1 MTGGVSAGDAVQTI
15 RQFGDEREEQYFIQ
29 DKRLPELGT
38 VLVWM
43 PSRVQLGSRW
53 LYHVPLTT

>member
-1 MTGGVSAGDAVQTI
+1 MTGGVSAGAAVQAI

-38 VLVWM
+38 V
-43 PSRVQLGSRW
+43 
-53 LYHVPLTT
+53 